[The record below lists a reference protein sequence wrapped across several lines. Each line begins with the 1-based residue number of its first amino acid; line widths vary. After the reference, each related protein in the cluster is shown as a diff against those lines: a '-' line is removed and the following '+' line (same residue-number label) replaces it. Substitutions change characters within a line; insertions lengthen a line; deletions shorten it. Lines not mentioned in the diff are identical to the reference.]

1 MRRSTRRALV
11 SVFLGFWI
19 GLGLLHAKNGR
30 TIPVRVSENAGDHFT
45 YYAIGQDGRIR
56 IDNPKLTEK
65 LQALGNVA
73 TGTKIVFLIDDEVP
87 LAEMNVIS
95 MLVDK
100 YDLAG
105 VRYFVC
111 NHRAGQM
118 VELNRNDEGNF
129 AWTNHRLE
137 ITDHPPE

>member
-100 YDLAG
+100 YDLAVECPAFFEPVSMRETVFQG
-105 VRYFVC
+105 ANDGPTEEAYC
-111 NHRAGQM
+111 GAG
-118 VELNRNDEGNF
+118 G
-129 AWTNHRLE
+129 
-137 ITDHPPE
+137 